1 MGLPRVTTLLLLAA
15 LLAPGVAFA
24 CTCSWA
30 GPFTK
35 VALGTDLVVLAEVRS
50 HDRHAMD
57 VTVIDVLKGTER
69 RPVIRVWGG
78 DGATCRPA
86 VTTFP
91 RGTRWIFALRRFG
104 EPHPRDYGI
113 SYCGELWLEVR
124 GTDAVGRITVAR
136 YGQTQESAPLAD
148 VLAWIRSGGATS
160 LAPRPLP

>member
-1 MGLPRVTTLLLLAA
+1 MSLLRVTPLLLVT

-35 VALGTDLVVLAEVRS
+35 MAPGTDLVVLAEVRS
-50 HDRHAMD
+50 YERHAMD
-57 VTVIDVLKGTER
+57 VAVIDVLKGAER

-91 RGTRWIFALRRFG
+91 HGTRWIFALGRFG

-124 GTDAVGRITVAR
+124 GTEAVGRITVAR
-136 YGQTQESAPLAD
+136 YGQAQESAPLAD
-148 VLAWIRSGGATS
+148 VLAWIRSGGATP
-160 LAPRPLP
+160 LAPLSLP